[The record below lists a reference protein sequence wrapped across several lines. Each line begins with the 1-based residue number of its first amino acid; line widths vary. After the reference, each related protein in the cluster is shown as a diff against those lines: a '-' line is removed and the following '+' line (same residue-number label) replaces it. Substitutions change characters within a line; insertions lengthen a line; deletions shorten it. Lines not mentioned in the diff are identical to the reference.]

1 MNGRFVL
8 ISCICLAASLL
19 MEPACADGHW
29 YGGVGIGSTRYGGP
43 NGTRTTIPPGTFS
56 PASFS
61 GTLDSSDSATAWSL
75 DFGYRFNTY
84 FALEGGYTD
93 FGSANS
99 TFTTTSP
106 NASYADDTKVR
117 GETLDALGI
126 LPVGGGFTLFAKAG
140 LLHYKSDIG
149 GQLVLVDPSVNPP
162 VFLRV
167 VNNPSSTTG
176 TTEDFGIG
184 ASYALTER
192 FSVRAGV
199 TYFKGKDDSIAS
211 TGLRTRGMPGIHLRY
226 VQFVCHFD

>member
-1 MNGRFVL
+1 MYGRRIL
-8 ISCICLAASLL
+8 ISSICLAASLL
-19 MEPACADGHW
+19 MDSALADGHW
-29 YGGVGIGSTRYGGP
+29 YGGVGVGSTRYGGP
-43 NGTRTTIPPGTFS
+43 NGTQTTIAPGTLT
-56 PASFS
+56 PPSFS
-61 GTLDSSDSATAWSL
+61 ATLDASDSATAWSL

-106 NASYADDTKVR
+106 NASYADDIKVR

-126 LPVGGGFTLFAKAG
+126 LPVGNGFELFVKAG
-140 LLHYKSDIG
+140 LLHYKSDVG
-149 GQLVLVDPSVNPP
+149 GQLVFVDPSVTPP

-176 TTEDFGIG
+176 GTEDLGIG

-192 FSVRAGV
+192 FSVRVGV
-199 TYFKGKDDSIAS
+199 TYFKGKDNSPVKEI
-211 TGLRTRGMPGIHLRY
+211 PGIHLRY
-226 VQFVCHFD
+226 LQFVCHFD